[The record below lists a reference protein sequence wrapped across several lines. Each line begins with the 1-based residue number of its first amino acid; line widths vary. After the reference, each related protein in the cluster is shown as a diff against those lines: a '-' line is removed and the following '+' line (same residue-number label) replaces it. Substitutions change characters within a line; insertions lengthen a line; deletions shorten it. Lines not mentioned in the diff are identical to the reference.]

1 MDPLSC
7 ILNSSISGSQ
17 SNFILVLSII
27 FLLILSAFFSACEM
41 AFSTSNLIRMK
52 NYATDKVRG
61 ARLALK
67 YCENYDKT
75 LSTILVGNNLVNIAS
90 TTIAAFIFSGLI
102 TDPTLSSVLNT
113 VFMTLVILTFGEVLP
128 KTLAK
133 TNPEKLAMRFSFFMR
148 YIMIILYPLTFL
160 FIKLQKISTRKI
172 KNKNNGPTITNDE
185 LESIIN
191 TMEEEGVIDKD
202 SADLIQ
208 SALEISTKTAYD
220 IMTHRVDVYA
230 VDVNDDV
237 EKVKSMYLDTNYT
250 RLLVYKG
257 DIDHIIGVLNLKD
270 FFKSFI
276 NKKEIVISEIMTE
289 PVYIVENMPVDDIIK
304 KMQGE
309 KKHMAVVL
317 DELGGTSGIVA
328 LEDALETMVGEIYD
342 EHDYGEGATLIKKEN
357 ENEYY
362 VDAEIE
368 LTDLFEF
375 LEIENLPDSQ
385 YSSLG
390 GFLYELAERVP
401 EKGQKYIFHTI
412 DEIYGKNGEYKE
424 RAVTIKFVLE
434 IVEDRRVRK
443 VRVFVDWAESK
454 DQEDNNK

>member
-1 MDPLSC
+1 VDPLSC